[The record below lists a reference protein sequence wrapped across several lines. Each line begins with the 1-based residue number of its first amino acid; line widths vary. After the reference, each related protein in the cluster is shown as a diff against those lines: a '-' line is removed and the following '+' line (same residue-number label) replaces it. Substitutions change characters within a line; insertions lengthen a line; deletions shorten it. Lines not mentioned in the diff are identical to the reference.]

1 LTGIRS
7 SIGDQLHKRIF
18 EIDRSR
24 KVECPFADCRLS
36 IPISELVDHYFAE
49 VSGRDCCLPCLF
61 DPISRSGIKS
71 MSVDAS
77 TFQTDWVRHPGLLR
91 FPSGDDFFLANGR
104 KNGIWNFWVIYIGS
118 PKQAEYFESEIRIYR
133 ESDESGSEGLVRV
146 CPVVSVE
153 VPVQNMSNPARDI
166 SGPIRNIPGLI
177 RDVSG
182 SIRDVPGSIRD
193 LSCLGFGAAFEDR
206 EVEPFWDR
214 SEDVIVWEARIKEKN
229 FK

>member
-1 LTGIRS
+1 
-7 SIGDQLHKRIF
+7 
-18 EIDRSR
+18 
-24 KVECPFADCRLS
+24 
-36 IPISELVDHYFAE
+36 
-49 VSGRDCCLPCLF
+49 
-61 DPISRSGIKS
+61 